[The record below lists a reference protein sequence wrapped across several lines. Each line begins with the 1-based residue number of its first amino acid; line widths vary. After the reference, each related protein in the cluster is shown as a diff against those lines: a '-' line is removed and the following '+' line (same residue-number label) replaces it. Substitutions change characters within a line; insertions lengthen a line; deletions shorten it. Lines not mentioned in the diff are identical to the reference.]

1 MANENL
7 LRMEIAGLKQELA
20 ALREE
25 NEMLTDRAEDFL
37 LVGIISEKVGLAES
51 EDEAIEIMLECI
63 SSLKDIYY
71 SAYCTCEG
79 NIIKTISD
87 YAPMLA
93 SSLAGQ
99 SFSLDADIL
108 QALENNEY
116 LFVCEPS
123 SPIPDFIPDKIQN
136 KQPKAYCLIPVHY
149 SAEKHFSS
157 VFLFVFYIQELE
169 YIQSVVSLLYRG
181 IEVTCAKIEFIDLLQ
196 HVSKLKESLEEKVKH
211 QTKEIVRANILLV
224 SLIDSIPDL
233 IFYKDQEGKYLGC
246 NTAFCEFSGCAKDE
260 IIGHTDF
267 DIFDKEFAEFF
278 RKQDRKMLI
287 NQGKTRRNEEWF
299 CYPDGKKI
307 LLDTLRT
314 DYKGIEG
321 NVLGIIGISRDIT
334 EQKRTEKTLEDER
347 TRLSVTLKSIG
358 DAVITTDAEGYITSM
373 NPIAEQLTNWSNK
386 DARGQSVKMVFSI
399 FDESNQKPIA
409 NPIEKVMATGEIIYL
424 SNHTMLIAK
433 DGTKYQISD
442 SAAPIRDGDGDIQ
455 GMVLVF
461 SDVSEQYHLREAANK
476 SRRDLLAIMNNSPA
490 VIYVKDR
497 DSRFTFINKEL
508 ENFLQMKMQDVVGKK
523 TGDIFPKEIADEMVA
538 NDKAVLAAG
547 HALESEET
555 ATHNDGLHTYSTVK
569 FPLFDDE
576 GNIYAVCGV
585 STDIT
590 ERIESEEVLS
600 KLQYQ
605 LHQAQKMDALGNL
618 TGGIA
623 HDYNNMLGVVLG
635 YADLLKNSLSDHQPA
650 LAKYAH
656 EIIRA
661 GERGAGLTKKL
672 LAFSRKKASR
682 EDSLNLNSL
691 LQDEQQML
699 EKTLTVRIKLV
710 FDLQENLWPVWLDD
724 SDMEDAIL
732 NMSIN
737 AMHAIEGNGQLT
749 IQTRNQGLKQIDAQ
763 VLGLRPDDY
772 VLLSIT
778 DTGCGMDDAVKG
790 KIFEPFFSTKGERGS
805 GLGLSQVYGFVQRS
819 GGVIKVHS
827 ERAQGS
833 CFLLYFPRHHEDTD
847 NESSTEASSAI
858 NFTGHERI
866 LVVDDEQALLK
877 LTCKILEQQGFNV
890 IAAENAKK
898 ALAILEHET
907 VDLLITDIV
916 MPEMDG
922 HQLAAMVK
930 EKYPEIK
937 IQLAS
942 GFVDDC
948 NMGMVDESLKQNILY
963 KPINAQVLLQRI
975 RELFGRA

>member
-1 MANENL
+1 MADENL
-7 LRMEIAGLKQELA
+7 LQMEIARLKQELG

-25 NEMLTDRAEDFL
+25 NEMLTDKAEDFL
-37 LVGIISEKVGLAES
+37 LVGVISERVGLAES

-79 NIIKTISD
+79 TSIKTISD

-99 SFSLDADIL
+99 SFRLDDDIL
-108 QALENNEY
+108 QALENDEY

-123 SPIPDFIPDKIQN
+123 SPVPAFIPGKIQN
-136 KQPKAYCLIPVHY
+136 KQPKAYCLIPVHH
-149 SAEKHFSS
+149 SEEKHFSS
-157 VFLFVFYIQELE
+157 VFLFVFYVQELE

-181 IEVTCAKIEFIDLLQ
+181 IEVACAKIEFIDLFQ
-196 HVSKLKESLEEKVKH
+196 HVSKLKKSLEEKVKH
-211 QTKEIVRANILLV
+211 QTKEIVKANALLV
-224 SLIDSIPDL
+224 SLIDSIPDP

-246 NTAFCEFSGCAKDE
+246 NTAFCEFAGCTKEE

-267 DIFDKEFAEFF
+267 NIFDREFAEFF
-278 RKQDRKMLI
+278 RRQDRKTLI
-287 NQGKTRRNEEWF
+287 SKGMPRRNEEWF
-299 CYPDGKKI
+299 SYPDGKRI

-314 DYKGIEG
+314 DYKGPEG
-321 NVLGIIGISRDIT
+321 NVLGLIGISRDIT
-334 EQKRTEKTLEDER
+334 EQKKTEHALEDER

-373 NPIAEQLTNWSNK
+373 NPIAEQLTDWSSE
-386 DARGQSVKMVFSI
+386 DARGRSVKTVFSI
-399 FDESNQKPIA
+399 FDASTRKPIA
-409 NPIEKVMATGEIIYL
+409 NPVEKVMTTGEIIYL
-424 SNHTMLIAK
+424 SNHTMLVAK

-461 SDVSEQYHLREAANK
+461 NDVSEQYNLRESANK
-476 SRRDLLAIMNNSPA
+476 SRRDLLAMMNNSPA
-490 VIYVKDR
+490 IIYVKDR
-497 DSRFTFINKEL
+497 DGHFTFINRAF
-508 ENFLQMKMQDVVGKK
+508 ENFLQMKIQDVVGKK
-523 TGDIFPKEIADEMVA
+523 TGEIFPKDIADEMVA
-538 NDKAVLAAG
+538 NDRAVLAAG
-547 HALESEET
+547 HALRSEET
-555 ATHNDGLHTYSTVK
+555 ATHDDGLHTYNTVK
-569 FPLFDDE
+569 FPLFDD
-576 GNIYAVCGV
+576 GGDIYAVCGV

-590 ERIESEEVLS
+590 ERIESEEALA

-605 LHQAQKMDALGNL
+605 LHQTQKMDALGNL

-635 YADLLKNSLSDHQPA
+635 YADLLKNALSDQPA

-682 EDSLNLNSL
+682 EGSLNLNSL

-699 EKTLTVRIKLV
+699 EKTLTVRVKLV
-710 FDLQENLWPVWLDD
+710 FDLQADLWPIWLDD

-737 AMHAIEGNGQLT
+737 AMHAMEGNGQLT
-749 IQTRNQGLKQIDAQ
+749 IQTRNQTLKPMDAQ
-763 VLGLRPDDY
+763 ALGLTPDDY
-772 VLLSIT
+772 VSLRIT
-778 DTGCGMDDAVKG
+778 DTGCGMDDATKE

-819 GGVIKVHS
+819 GGVIKVRS
-827 ERAQGS
+827 EPAKGS
-833 CFLLYFPRHHEDTD
+833 CFMLYFPRHHEDTH
-847 NESSTEASSAI
+847 NESSTEASSDI

-866 LVVDDEQALLK
+866 LVVDDELALLN

-890 IAAENAKK
+890 TAAENAEK

-907 VDLLITDIV
+907 VDLLITDII

-922 HQLAAMVK
+922 YQLAAMVK
-930 EKYPEIK
+930 EKYPDIK

-942 GFVDDC
+942 GFFDDR

-963 KPINAQVLLQRI
+963 KPISAQILLQRI